1 MHKVQLN
8 NKEYVVEFNT
18 DESTSGNINNQ
29 PFELDLINK
38 NESQYHLIKDN
49 KSYCIDVLNI
59 DYGKNAVTLK
69 INGQLFEGF
78 VQSELDQLLKEM
90 GLESNAKQ
98 VVNELHAPMPGMVL
112 DIHVEKGQIISKGEV
127 LLVLEAMKM
136 ENNLKAATDAVI
148 KEVHCNKGNTVNKGQ
163 LLITFE

>member
-1 MHKVQLN
+1 MHKVYLN
-8 NKEYVVEFNT
+8 NKEFNVEFNL
-18 DESTSGNINNQ
+18 DHSKSGIINNQ

-59 DYGKNAVTLK
+59 DYEKKEVTLK
-69 INGQLFEGF
+69 INGQLFEGL

-90 GLESNAKQ
+90 GLESNSKKA
-98 VVNELHAPMPGMVL
+98 VNELHAPMPGMVL
-112 DIHVEKGQIISKGEV
+112 DVHAEKGKAIAKGDV

-136 ENNLKAATDAVI
+136 ENNLKATSDAII
-148 KEVHCNKGNTVNKGQ
+148 KEVHCSKGNTVNKGQ